1 MRYKIYSD
9 RVKLIDSY
17 LVPKGKFSRELGSIR
32 NLHPSCRLWFRSDG
46 NIKREWAA
54 HNWAYSLGV
63 NRAKTADCDL
73 NYEPKWYE
81 NLIYWVVGTIALWVI
96 K

>member
-1 MRYKIYSD
+1 MRYRIYGD
-9 RVKLIDSY
+9 RVKLFDSY
-17 LVPKGKFSRELGSIR
+17 LIPKSKYSRELGMIR
-32 NLHPSCRLWFRSDG
+32 NLHPTCRLWHRSEA

-54 HNWAYSLGV
+54 HSLAYSLGINPV
-63 NRAKTADCDL
+63 KTADCDL

-81 NLIYWVVGTIALWVI
+81 NLAYWVVGNIALLVI

>member
-1 MRYKIYSD
+1 MKYKILGN

-17 LVPKGKFSRELGSIR
+17 LVPKGDFSRELDKIR
-32 NLHPSCRLWFRSDG
+32 NLHPSCRLWFRSEA

-54 HNWAYSLGV
+54 HNWAHSL
-63 NRAKTADCDL
+63 NIRREKTESVDL
-73 NYEPKWYE
+73 DYEPKWYQ
-81 NLIYWVVGTIALWVI
+81 NLAYFVIGSIALLVI

>member
-1 MRYKIYSD
+1 MRYRIYGD
-9 RVKLIDSY
+9 RVKLFDSY
-17 LVPKGKFSRELGSIR
+17 LIPKSKYSRELGMIR
-32 NLHPSCRLWFRSDG
+32 NLHPTCRLWHRSEA

-54 HNWAYSLGV
+54 HSLAYSLGIKP
-63 NRAKTADCDL
+63 AKTADCDL

-81 NLIYWVVGTIALWVI
+81 NLAYWVVGNIALLVI

>member
-1 MRYKIYSD
+1 MKYKIYGD

-17 LVPKGKFSRELGSIR
+17 LVPKSKFGRELGAIR
-32 NLHPSCRLWFRSDG
+32 NLHPSCRLWKRSEG

-54 HNWAYSLGV
+54 HTLAYNLGI
-63 NRAKTADCDL
+63 RREKTGDVDL
-73 NYEPKWYE
+73 DYEPKWYH
-81 NLIYWVVGTIALWVI
+81 NLAYWVVGNIALRVI